1 MFDSL
6 RKVEISDSGLKK
18 KRSQLKIDDLK
29 GMFDDDVPASD
40 NQYGF
45 KVSRGGKESEE
56 KSSSFLKDSS
66 KKI

>member
-6 RKVEISDSGLKK
+6 RKVEINDSGLKK

-29 GMFDDDVPASD
+29 GMFDDELPISE

-45 KVSRGGKESEE
+45 KIGQGNKESEE
-56 KSSSFLKDSS
+56 KS
-66 KKI
+66 